1 MIKNSNNFSIIS
13 NINYSLY
20 PINNNKIIS
29 PQCKHN
35 NEINNNII
43 KIINTNNE
51 ISKNNIGNKNDNNN
65 NNQQIKKKENII
77 INKYIN
83 KQNIQ
88 EGNKIIKN
96 QNKEKDS
103 SNNNSINLNS
113 NQNINIEIKRIKKQD
128 EELINKNKQQ
138 KTLSLID
145 SDPDELEK
153 KQIILTQ
160 SIYDNNNTLGKKE
173 KNKNNKKKISF
184 DDIITIVKY
193 YENDNIKKSF
203 IFTNKDYRKIT
214 HKFLTTKEHIKNLKK
229 LKIIKSILLVK
240 KDKNTIKNENLNLAL
255 LKLNELISEVNKEN
269 NNKNDNKE
277 NNNKIPSILNND
289 NYIKTI
295 KDNYKKGFNYKCLSK
310 SEINLLKRKKKYS
323 YYGLKNN
330 PQNILSKKLS
340 DNVIKTFRINLDDN
354 DLLKINKNGFIYLGN
369 IKKENESNS
378 YREEKREK
386 NLSMI

>member
-43 KIINTNNE
+43 RIININNE

-113 NQNINIEIKRIKKQD
+113 NQNIKL
-128 EELINKNKQQ
+128 LIF
-138 KTLSLID
+138 
-145 SDPDELEK
+145 
-153 KQIILTQ
+153 IL
-160 SIYDNNNTLGKKE
+160 
-173 KNKNNKKKISF
+173 
-184 DDIITIVKY
+184 
-193 YENDNIKKSF
+193 
-203 IFTNKDYRKIT
+203 
-214 HKFLTTKEHIKNLKK
+214 
-229 LKIIKSILLVK
+229 
-240 KDKNTIKNENLNLAL
+240 
-255 LKLNELISEVNKEN
+255 
-269 NNKNDNKE
+269 
-277 NNNKIPSILNND
+277 
-289 NYIKTI
+289 
-295 KDNYKKGFNYKCLSK
+295 
-310 SEINLLKRKKKYS
+310 
-323 YYGLKNN
+323 
-330 PQNILSKKLS
+330 
-340 DNVIKTFRINLDDN
+340 
-354 DLLKINKNGFIYLGN
+354 
-369 IKKENESNS
+369 
-378 YREEKREK
+378 
-386 NLSMI
+386 